1 LARKPQREMESSIER
16 EIREVVDKVERNSS
30 EERGNVDEERY
41 EGDRSSSE
49 ESQISEGV
57 DDHEVASEERRDVEI
72 ASEERR
78 NIELVSEEKG
88 DVEVACEERGDVEV
102 ASEER

>member
-1 LARKPQREMESSIER
+1 MESSIER

-57 DDHEVASEERRDVEI
+57 DDHKVASEE
-72 ASEERR
+72 S
-78 NIELVSEEKG
+78 
-88 DVEVACEERGDVEV
+88 GDVEV
-102 ASEER
+102 ASEKKRDIEVDDHEVASEE